1 MVSEALR
8 LPENAP
14 ASIVLCPVCRR
25 ACARSFLPHLREE
38 HRAEWSGWLNEFT
51 SLHEQGWSMERIGLK
66 YGISWV
72 VIEKALRNRGLFKNR
87 RRPIKYL
94 QPPGEFLMEVTTLWT
109 FPRRGDWATHSPEY
123 RGNWAPEI
131 ARNLIERYSSAGETV
146 LDCFVGGGTTAI
158 EARLLGRR
166 FMGRDI
172 NPVAIQATEEALE
185 FDPDRVY
192 YEPDVRVGDATRM
205 RDIAT
210 ESIDL
215 IATHPPYA
223 DIIPYS
229 DGLEGD
235 LSLLKHDD
243 FLESMDQVAREC
255 LRVLKSGKFCAILI
269 GDTRRNKNIVPLGFE
284 VMNRFIQSG
293 FQLKDTIIK
302 AQHNMRM
309 TGFWYKKSIEHNFLL
324 IAHEYIFIFR
334 KPLPPAGQQG
344 RLL

>member
-1 MVSEALR
+1 MVAETSRATD
-8 LPENAP
+8 AP
-14 ASIVLCPVCRR
+14 IGIVLCPVCAR

-38 HRAEWSGWLNEFT
+38 HRPVWRQWVDDFARRCAEGWPL
-51 SLHEQGWSMERIGLK
+51 ERIGEH

-72 VIEKALRNRGLFKNR
+72 VVEKALRARGLFRNR
-87 RRPIKYL
+87 RKPIKYL

-109 FPRRGDWATHSPEY
+109 FPRRGDWATHSPDY

-131 ARNLIERYSSAGETV
+131 ARNLIERYSAPGELV

-158 EARLLGRR
+158 EAKLLQRR
-166 FMGRDI
+166 FIGRDI
-172 NPVAIQATEEALE
+172 NPGAIQATIEALDFE
-185 FDPDRVY
+185 PEGPFF
-192 YEPDVRVGDATRM
+192 EPDIAVGDATRL
-205 RDIAT
+205 RDIPD

-223 DIIPYS
+223 NIIAYS

-235 LSLLKHDD
+235 LSLLKMED
-243 FLESMDQVAREC
+243 FLERMVEVADEC
-255 LRVLKSGKFCAILI
+255 LRVLRPGKFCAILV

-284 VMNRFIQSG
+284 VMNRYLQRG
-293 FQLKDTIIK
+293 FVLKDTIIK
-302 AQHNMRM
+302 AQHNMKM

-324 IAHEYIFIFR
+324 LAHEYIFIFR
-334 KPLPPAGQQG
+334 KPLPPAGLQG